1 MSHGGLM
8 NPLLDGIFF
17 RQGNVG
23 SKLRDLRTAL
33 AKNGGNYSI
42 LVPKT
47 FVLEWNVDRDSLL
60 PLRDLCQQEDFLLS
74 HVVEVPDV
82 QRARGRV
89 RYCRTFNGKTVAIK
103 EDAVYSHKG
112 FKHHVKA
119 NIVGGCL
126 LTPGAPFLP
135 VDAQFVTYE
144 LEVPLVGV
152 PIPSKEITPTVVS
165 KYQHIPES
173 PVASPVR
180 KSTSSPADDAPD
192 LERISFDRLLPHYP
206 TLSRLVS
213 GPIMSLVEE
222 FNCSDSK
229 TEEDVLNGLDLV
241 VEASIQVLQT
251 GDRPALIDM
260 ASDHNLSGQN
270 IADLIYRFVESNLS
284 EKLWNQILA
293 IRKKQ
298 DDTTRSVVEEIKYID
313 IGQIGLPADIT
324 LQEHFALDSRVRR
337 ASEALGRLNVTTS
350 AHAKAEIL
358 MEVVKILGGHSCN
371 APQENGNNRPQV
383 CCNCP

>member
-1 MSHGGLM
+1 
-8 NPLLDGIFF
+8 
-17 RQGNVG
+17 
-23 SKLRDLRTAL
+23 
-33 AKNGGNYSI
+33 
-42 LVPKT
+42 
-47 FVLEWNVDRDSLL
+47 
-60 PLRDLCQQEDFLLS
+60 
-74 HVVEVPDV
+74 
-82 QRARGRV
+82 
-89 RYCRTFNGKTVAIK
+89 VAIK

-313 IGQIGLPADIT
+313 IGQIGLPADVT
-324 LQEHFALDSRVRR
+324 LQEHFALDNRVRR

-358 MEVVKILGGHSCN
+358 MEVVKILGGHTCN
-371 APQENGNNRPQV
+371 GPQENGNNRPKV
-383 CCNCP
+383 CTCNCP